1 MLTLRNIT
9 WHADPR
15 GPAVLRDVSFAAQP
29 GELVTVIG
37 PNGAGKSTLLKLVAG
52 DHPVRSG
59 SVLWCGRDL
68 QRLPPLAVARWRAVL
83 DQRNRIGFGFTVREV
98 VMMGR
103 YPHFTGHPSALDEH
117 AVECALERMG
127 LHRLARRDINTL
139 SGGEQQRTHIARTLA
154 QIDGPAAAPGLLLL
168 DEPLNDLDVKH
179 QHALLAHLRA
189 FAQAGHVVVAVLH
202 DVNLAAQYA
211 HRVLLL
217 AKGRVFADGPA
228 PDVLTPAALA
238 AAYGLPAHVT
248 MHPFLSVPFVHFAPG
263 GLSNEPLPTITPDH
277 AFTP

>member
-9 WHADPR
+9 WHADPH
-15 GPAVLRDVSFAAQP
+15 GPAVLRDVSFTARP
-29 GELVTVIG
+29 GELAVVIG
-37 PNGAGKSTLLKLVAG
+37 PNGAGKSTLLKLIAG

-59 SVLWCGRDL
+59 SVLWGGSDL
-68 QRLPPLAVARWRAVL
+68 QRLPPLGTARWRAVL

-103 YPHFTGHPSALDEH
+103 YPHFTVRPSALDEH

-139 SGGEQQRTHIARTLA
+139 SGGEQQRTHIARALA

-189 FAQAGHVVVAVLH
+189 FAQDGHVVVAVLH

-217 AKGRVFADGPA
+217 AKGRVLADGPA
-228 PDVLTPAALA
+228 PDVLIPAALA
-238 AAYGLPAHVT
+238 AAYGLQAHVA
-248 MHPFLSVPFVHFAPG
+248 MHPFLSVPFVHFAPD
-263 GLSNEPLPTITPDH
+263 GLSNEPLPTVTPDH
-277 AFTP
+277 ALIP